1 MSKDVG
7 LWIRV
12 STEDQAQSDSPEHHE
27 KRARMYAE
35 IKNWNVREVYYLLG
49 VSGKSVMEH
58 PETKRMLA
66 DIQAKKI
73 TGLVFSKLARLSRNL
88 KELTEFSQIF
98 GSNHADLISLDEAID
113 TSTPAGRMFYNIMGS
128 LSQWERE
135 EIANRVA
142 KSIPIRAKLGKPLGG
157 EAPYGY
163 KWVNK
168 KLELDATEAP
178 VRKLL
183 HDLFAEHKRKRTVAN
198 MLNEKGYRTRN
209 GSMFSDTTIDR
220 LLKDPAAKGLRRVN
234 YTKSS
239 GLNKKWELKPK
250 EDWVFQEVPR
260 IISDELW
267 EKCNAILDAI
277 SNSKTKV
284 RKRTIHL
291 FSSVLACECG
301 GKMYMRSKSPK
312 YVCKDCKTKIG
323 PEDLEEI
330 YHSQLK
336 SLLFS
341 ETELEKHLQA
351 EQSQIGDKKKLIEV
365 LVAHIQKLHTK
376 IKETFELY
384 HEGKIPK
391 DAFESYHKPLYD
403 ELKQKEVTLTET
415 QSYVDGITV
424 QSLSNE
430 QVLHDARDLY
440 NHWSKFTNEEKKAII
455 EAITENII
463 ISDRDITINLSYI
476 PTLTRDESLINKSS
490 SAIVLP
496 ILVQLCNAPTGV
508 HTCHQHK
515 TCRIF
520 YTLFCPRNGNHSVFE
535 RLTHYL

>member
-66 DIQAKKI
+66 DIQARKI

-98 GSNHADLISLDEAID
+98 GSNHADLISLDESID

-142 KSIPIRAKLGKPLGG
+142 KSIPVRAKLGKSLGG
-157 EAPYGY
+157 EAPFGY
-163 KWVNK
+163 KWIDK
-168 KLELDATEAP
+168 KLELDEKEAP
-178 VRKLL
+178 IRKLL
-183 HDLFAEHKRKRTVAN
+183 HELFAEHKRKRTVAN

-209 GSMFSDTTIDR
+209 GSKFSDTTIDR

-260 IISDELW
+260 IVSDELW
-267 EKCNAILDAI
+267 EKCNQILDAI
-277 SNSKTKV
+277 SSSKTKV

-291 FSSVLACECG
+291 FSSVLQCDCG
-301 GKMYMRSKSPK
+301 EKMYMRSKSPK
-312 YVCKDCKTKIG
+312 YVCRKCKNKIG
-323 PEDLEEI
+323 PQDLEEI

-336 SLLFS
+336 QLLFS
-341 ETELEKHLQA
+341 ETELEKHLQT
-351 EQSQIGDKKKLIEV
+351 EQSQIGDKKQLIEI
-365 LVAHIQKLHTK
+365 LVADIQKLHTK
-376 IKETFELY
+376 IKDTFELY
-384 HEGKIPK
+384 HEGKIQK

-403 ELKQKEVTLTET
+403 ELKQKEMTLNET
-415 QSYVDGITV
+415 QAYIDSIQV

-440 NHWSKFTNEEKKAII
+440 AHWIQFSNEEKKTII

-463 ISDRDITINLSYI
+463 ISERDITINLSYI
-476 PTLTRDESLINKSS
+476 PTLTHDAGATMNPNT
-490 SAIVLP
+490 AIVLP
-496 ILVQLCNAPTGV
+496 ILVQLSN
-508 HTCHQHK
+508 
-515 TCRIF
+515 
-520 YTLFCPRNGNHSVFE
+520 E
-535 RLTHYL
+535 RTWLR